1 MKHLFLIKK
10 QWFVDSSISLMYQ
23 TLMKILFYLIVFT
36 FSLASYAQVYSQEAS
51 FKKLRT
57 LYKNSFSQDLK
68 SFSNYPEDF
77 KCIGYKYRYSL
88 TGKGGNYLKEL
99 DDRFDEVIEDFNDL
113 DHRWMIKYSFK
124 NDYVFAGA
132 KIKVDRM
139 SWSRVKATKY
149 YLYLCSCNKS
159 ESELKQIIKNL

>member
-1 MKHLFLIKK
+1 M
-10 QWFVDSSISLMYQ
+10 VYQ
-23 TLMKILFYLIVFT
+23 TIMRNIFYLIVFT
-36 FSLASYAQVYSQEAS
+36 FSLTSIAQEYSDESA

-57 LYKNSFSQDLK
+57 VYKNTFSQSLS
-68 SFSNYPEDF
+68 SFSNYPKDF

-99 DDRFDEVIEDFNDL
+99 NDNFDEVIEDFNDL

-139 SWSRVKATKY
+139 SWSRAKATKY